1 VSWQSPE
8 NANQTTVFPKIP
20 VEVASRVHW
29 KIGLLLSF
37 AALVAFFQRVSISV
51 AGDSIMR
58 EFQLSQTRMG
68 TVFSA
73 FVLGYT
79 LFQVPGGMLADRWG
93 TKRVLG
99 WAMISWSLFTFLTGL
114 IGKISLLTGLG
125 VVNALITL
133 RFVFGIFQ
141 APLFP
146 ASTRLV
152 ANWFPTRQR
161 GSGNA
166 LALTGISVG
175 SLLMPPIVSWIV
187 LTWSWQGSFYMAALL
202 SLLVA
207 VVWSFY
213 VRDHPSQHR
222 AVNQAELDLIERGR
236 PLNPDSTLDSPSL
249 LSRLGSGDLWRLV
262 ASYTL
267 QGYVGYVFI
276 FWFYLYLVQ
285 VRRFGQAEGAWLTT
299 MPWIL
304 ASITTLG
311 GGYLSDQ
318 LIKGRLGTDWGRRI
332 VPMGCQIG
340 AGLLIVAG
348 ARVANGYLAAVILA
362 VCTAL
367 VLGAEGAYWAS
378 ANQISGENAGFT
390 GGLMNTGGNLGGVIS
405 PTLTPLIAEYFG
417 WARALDFA
425 AITAVG
431 AAFLWLWISP
441 SKQVKGKRIP
451 APSIQEATE
460 PTSI

>member
-1 VSWQSPE
+1 VSWQDPE
-8 NANQTTVFPKIP
+8 NTSQTAVFQRIP
-20 VEVASRVHW
+20 TEVASSVRW
-29 KIGLLLSF
+29 KVGILLSA

-51 AGDSIMR
+51 AGDSIMQ

-93 TKRVLG
+93 TKKVLG
-99 WAMISWSLFTFLTGL
+99 WAMVSWSLFTFLTGL
-114 IGKISLLTGLG
+114 IGKISLFTGLG
-125 VVNALITL
+125 VLNALITL

-152 ANWFPTRQR
+152 ANWFPARER

-187 LTWSWQGSFYMAALL
+187 LSWSWQGSFYLAASL

-207 VVWSFY
+207 AVWSFY
-213 VRDHPSQHR
+213 VRDYPSQHY
-222 AVNQAELDLIERGR
+222 AVNPAELSLTEGITPGCPESRMA
-236 PLNPDSTLDSPSL
+236 SQSL
-249 LSRLGSGDLWRLV
+249 LSQLRSGDLWRLV
-262 ASYTL
+262 VSYTL

-299 MPWIL
+299 VPWIL
-304 ASITTLG
+304 ASVTTFG
-311 GGYLSDQ
+311 GGYMSDR
-318 LIKGRLGTDWGRRI
+318 LIKGRLGTNWGRRV

-340 AGLLIVAG
+340 AGLFLLVG
-348 ARVANGYLAAVILA
+348 ARVDNGYLAAAILA

-367 VLGAEGAYWAS
+367 ILGAEGAYWAS
-378 ANQISGENAGFT
+378 ANQISGKNAGFT
-390 GGLMNTGGNLGGVIS
+390 GGLMNTGGNFGGVIS

-417 WARALDFA
+417 WVHALDFA
-425 AITAVG
+425 ALTAVV
-431 AAFLWLWISP
+431 AAVLWLWISP
-441 SKQVKGKRIP
+441 SKEVKGELVP
-451 APSIQEATE
+451 APSIQEAT
-460 PTSI
+460 